1 MNNHDEYMTNH
12 VGITFDE
19 PAIIQSLKRT
29 YPFLYEDMKSYE
41 VVTDYDM
48 YIKMKDGS
56 TVLYDDFDRS
66 FRQLPHNRDMLTEE
80 QCRLEFA
87 YRLYRIM
94 QRSNVTQQELSDMTG
109 IHQPQISSYITAK
122 SLPSFYN
129 ADKIAKALGCSVD
142 EFRYC

>member
-1 MNNHDEYMTNH
+1 MNNYE
-12 VGITFDE
+12 
-19 PAIIQSLKRT
+19 IIQSLKRM
-29 YPFLYEDMKSYE
+29 YPFLYENMKSYE

-109 IHQPQISSYITAK
+109 IPQPQISAYINAK
-122 SLPSFYN
+122 HTPSLYN
-129 ADKIAKALGCSVD
+129 VDKIAKALDCSVD
-142 EFRYC
+142 ELRYC